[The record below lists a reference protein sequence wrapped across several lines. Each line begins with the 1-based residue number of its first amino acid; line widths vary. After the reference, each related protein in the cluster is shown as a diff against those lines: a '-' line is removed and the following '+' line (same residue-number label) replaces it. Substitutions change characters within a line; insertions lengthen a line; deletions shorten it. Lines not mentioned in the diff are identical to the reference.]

1 MKSFFSMRLVV
12 MFIAILILG
21 SLAYNLG
28 GRLGERKP
36 VAQVETKAPVVT
48 TDTQII
54 FEQEYRKCRHVVISK
69 FPNEKDI
76 IGKDIK
82 TIRQEYPPANGYRI
96 SWQQDT
102 LTIHQMVDDW
112 CPEDKAHFRLKEY
125 RGMVAVYSGPPG
137 EDVLS
142 RVTRIPMKVLPE
154 QVQKAIRNGE
164 YEFTDQEVL
173 NDALENL
180 DEYL

>member
-1 MKSFFSMRLVV
+1 MKKLLSVRLVV
-12 MFIAILILG
+12 VFMAILILG
-21 SLAYNLG
+21 GLAYILG
-28 GRLGERKP
+28 AEMGERKP
-36 VAQVETKAPVVT
+36 VAQVQVQVPVVT
-48 TDTQII
+48 GDTQII
-54 FEQEYRKCRHVVISK
+54 FEQEYRKCRHVVISR
-69 FPNEKDI
+69 FQNEKDL

-137 EDVLS
+137 EDVLE
-142 RVTRIPMKVLPE
+142 RVTRIPMKVLPA

-164 YEFTDQEVL
+164 YEFTDQEVM